1 MTTGEGVQRK
11 HRTHFEITPQVFQN
25 YVNSIGPMF
34 HSVYELKQ
42 RTEGIK
48 LRWAIPWIFA
58 QTWNWSQTFCS
69 PGWCYIG
76 YLFLWIPLQ
85 VPAMEV
91 VCICIALFP
100 LCSLW
105 ELTEIF
111 PCSLGLELGE
121 WEGCKLMAVSR
132 GLTDEH
138 VGKKRRHY
146 PPPEVLWNLGWKFS
160 RKTNCP
166 HAPLSSAA
174 SLRSINS
181 VWNL

>member
-1 MTTGEGVQRK
+1 
-11 HRTHFEITPQVFQN
+11 
-25 YVNSIGPMF
+25 MF
-34 HSVYELKQ
+34 HSIYELKQ

-85 VPAMEV
+85 VPAMGV
-91 VCICIALFP
+91 VYLHCTLSLLQSLRANQDLSVQPGIGAGWVRGVQTDGCQQGSYQRTCRQKKKAL
-100 LCSLW
+100 S
-105 ELTEIF
+105 
-111 PCSLGLELGE
+111 
-121 WEGCKLMAVSR
+121 
-132 GLTDEH
+132 
-138 VGKKRRHY
+138 
-146 PPPEVLWNLGWKFS
+146 PPAVLWNLGWKFS